1 MSLRLRLTL
10 LYTTLLGSILL
21 LFGGLV
27 YGLVSVILINNIDR
41 TLQQTSDD
49 LLEMLR
55 VSSAG
60 QFDARSIS
68 TYQPTENLLI
78 QVWGSDHRLQIS
90 RPTGWKVSL
99 DQNAWL
105 EGSTNFSTA
114 TTEGQHLRI
123 LTTPLNSIRGPAGIL
138 QVGVDLSLMDVIQ
151 QTLSK
156 ILMGLTAFALLIT
169 CIFTWLM
176 TGRALA
182 PLSTITNIATQI
194 TRADDLSRRIP
205 LEGASEDEVGRLVQ
219 AFNKTLERLEK
230 LFGSQQRFLAD
241 VSHELRTPLTV
252 IKGNIGIIRK
262 FGPDEE
268 SLSGI
273 EGEVDRLTRM
283 VGDLLL
289 LNQAESGSMPLD
301 LVKVSLDGVLLEVIQ
316 QMHVLA
322 GKKVK
327 LNLVSIDQ
335 AQVNGDH
342 DRIKQ
347 VFLNLLSNAISYTPK
362 NGKVDISLEKLN
374 GQARVTIADT
384 GPGISE
390 ADLPHIFERFYRGDK
405 SRTHTA
411 TSGFGL
417 GLSIAKWITEKLGGR
432 IEVESKVGVGTKF
445 IVYFPLLEE

>member
-27 YGLVSVILINNIDR
+27 YGLVSVILINNIDQS
-41 TLQQTSDD
+41 LQQTSND
-49 LLEMLR
+49 LLGMLR
-55 VSSAG
+55 VNSGG

-78 QVWGSDHRLQIS
+78 QVWGADHQLQIS
-90 RPTGWKVSL
+90 RPTGWKISL

-105 EGSTNFSTA
+105 EGSTTFTTA
-114 TTEGQHLRI
+114 KTDDQHLRV
-123 LTTPLNSIRGPAGIL
+123 LTSPLGSVRGPAGIL
-138 QVGVDLSLMDVIQ
+138 QVGIDLSLMDVIQ
-151 QTLSK
+151 ETLST
-156 ILMGLTAFALLIT
+156 ILISLTSIGLLIT
-169 CIFTWLM
+169 CLGTWFM

-194 TRADDLSRRIP
+194 TKADDLSRRIP
-205 LEGASEDEVGRLVQ
+205 LENSREDEVGKLVT

-230 LFGSQQRFLAD
+230 LFGSQQRFLGD

-273 EGEVDRLTRM
+273 EEEVDRLTRM

-289 LNQAESGSMPLD
+289 LNQAESGKMALD
-301 LVKVSLDGVLLEVIQ
+301 LVKIDLDSVLLEVIQ
-316 QMHVLA
+316 QMNVLA
-322 GKKVK
+322 GDKVK
-327 LNLVSIDQ
+327 LNLLSIDQ
-335 AQVNGDH
+335 AQVNGDR

-347 VFLNLLSNAISYTPK
+347 VLLNLISNAIAYTPL
-362 NGKVDISLEKLN
+362 GGEVVVRMVKLRE
-374 GQARVTIADT
+374 QVVITIKDN

-390 ADLPHIFERFYRGDK
+390 EDLPHIFERFYRGDK
-405 SRTHTA
+405 SRKHTA
-411 TSGFGL
+411 TTGFGL
-417 GLSIAKWITEKLGGR
+417 GLSIAKWITERLGGK
-432 IEVESKVGVGTKF
+432 IEVESQLKVGTTFSVF
-445 IVYFPLLEE
+445 FPLVKD

>member
-27 YGLVSVILINNIDR
+27 YGLVSVILLNNIDQ
-41 TLQQTSDD
+41 TLQQTSSD
-49 LLEMLR
+49 LLDLLK

-60 QFDARSIS
+60 QFDARSVS
-68 TYQPTENLLI
+68 NYQPTENLLI
-78 QVWGSDHRLQIS
+78 QVWGTDHSLQIS

-99 DQNAWL
+99 DQSAWL
-105 EGSTNFSTA
+105 EGSTTFSTA
-114 TTEGQHLRI
+114 TTEDQHLRI
-123 LTTPLNSIRGPAGIL
+123 LTTPLSSIRGPAGIL
-138 QVGVDLSLMDVIQ
+138 QVGIDLSLMDVIQ

-156 ILMGLTAFALLIT
+156 ILIGLTALALLIT
-169 CIFTWLM
+169 GIFTWLM

-205 LEGASEDEVGRLVQ
+205 LEGTSEDEVGRLVL

-230 LFGSQQRFLAD
+230 LFGSQQRFLGD

-268 SLSGI
+268 SLSGV

-289 LNQAESGSMPLD
+289 LNQAESGMMPLD
-301 LVKVSLDGVLLEVIQ
+301 LVKVDLDGVLLEVIQ
-316 QMHVLA
+316 QLHVLA

-335 AQVNGDH
+335 ARVNGDH

-347 VFLNLLSNAISYTPK
+347 VFLNLISNAISYTPK
-362 NGKVDISLEKLN
+362 GGKVDISLEKKE
-374 GQARVTIADT
+374 GQAVVIISDN
-384 GPGISE
+384 GPGISAE
-390 ADLPHIFERFYRGDK
+390 DLPHIFERFYRGDK

-417 GLSIAKWITEKLGGR
+417 GLSIAKWITEKLGGK
-432 IEVESKVGVGTKF
+432 IEVESQLKVGTKF
-445 IVYFPLLEE
+445 IVYFPLIEE